1 MRKSSRSHIL
11 WISPKSSR
19 KVLDIFI
26 HPYLIKV
33 FALLVLACLCLLPL
47 SEMKLLKYSSRIDQ
61 LERQKRNLQR
71 DVSNL
76 KYIRQALV
84 RIEEKEKR
92 LKNYFGLD
100 GYLALDKV
108 VGGGDTSLELS
119 TKGTGGGSNEYG
131 LIASVQNQTSLYQK
145 LNILEKNYEILGKLA
160 DKKVEI
166 WERTPSIIPV
176 TGQKVKISSEFG
188 WRTNPFTQKKE
199 FHAGID
205 IMGTNNTQIIA
216 PAFGVVLTIGYDQ
229 RLGKYIVIEHQEGIK
244 TIYGHLDKILIK
256 EGVMIHRGDVVA
268 LMGNSGLSTSTH
280 LHYAVLVDQKA
291 VDPRRY
297 ILDWQG

>member
-1 MRKSSRSHIL
+1 MRKSSRSHII
-11 WISPKSSR
+11 WISPNSSG
-19 KVLDIFI
+19 KVIDIFI
-26 HPYLIKV
+26 HPYFIKV
-33 FALLVLACLCLLPL
+33 FAFLVLACLCLLPL
-47 SEMKLLKYSSRIDQ
+47 SEMELLNHSSRINQ
-61 LERQKRNLQR
+61 LELQKRNLQR
-71 DVSNL
+71 EVSNL

-108 VGGGDTSLELS
+108 VGGGDTNLEWS
-119 TKGTGGGSNEYG
+119 NKGASGGGNEYG
-131 LIASVQNQTSLYQK
+131 LIAFRQSQTNLYRK
-145 LNILEKNYEILGKLA
+145 LSILETNYEILGRLA

-176 TGQKVKISSEFG
+176 NGQKVKISSEFG

-216 PAFGVVLTIGYDQ
+216 PAFGVVLTKGYDQ

-244 TIYGHLDKILIK
+244 TIYGHLEKILTK
-256 EGVMIHRGDVVA
+256 EGVMVHRGDVVA

-280 LHYAVLVDQKA
+280 LHYAVLVNQKA

-297 ILDWQG
+297 ILD